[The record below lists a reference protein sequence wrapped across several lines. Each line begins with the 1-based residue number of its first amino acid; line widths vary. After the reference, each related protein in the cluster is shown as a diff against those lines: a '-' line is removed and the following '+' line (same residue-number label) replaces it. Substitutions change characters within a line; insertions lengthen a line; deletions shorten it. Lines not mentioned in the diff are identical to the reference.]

1 MSARGHSPDAY
12 GVRMSHPASWP
23 RRRLLRVLATVAA
36 VGSLAA
42 ACGGSDA
49 EVTDASTT
57 TTSVFTSGVYGGG
70 GGVASGGGSAGG
82 GSTGST
88 MVPDTVTGVAAGD
101 GDGSCVLGT
110 YELDAEYMF
119 DQIIAASGGGDAL
132 TVTGAVM
139 LEVSDDGTLGI
150 NLDGWS
156 FRLFFPGE
164 TDTVL
169 STQSG
174 SLTGIWEVDA
184 DGNHTVTFTGSDT
197 SGTFVLETA
206 AGSIPVPSGMDI
218 WTIPSDIPLVLDCA
232 DDRLVMQVQDS
243 QLGIVVDWVFD
254 RV

>member
-1 MSARGHSPDAY
+1 MF
-12 GVRMSHPASWP
+12 
-23 RRRLLRVLATVAA
+23 LA

-42 ACGGSDA
+42 ACGGSDPEA
-49 EVTDASTT
+49 DAGAPT
-57 TTSVFTSGVYGGG
+57 TTSVLTSGVYGGG
-70 GGVASGGGSAGG
+70 GGVVSGGGSGGG
-82 GSTGST
+82 GSTDST
-88 MVPDTVTGVAAGD
+88 TVPDTVAGVAAGDAD

-119 DQIIAASGGGDAL
+119 DQIIAASGGGDAV
-132 TVTGAVM
+132 TVTGAVI
-139 LEVSDDGTLGI
+139 LEVRDDGTLRI
-150 NLDGWS
+150 DMDGWS

-169 STQSG
+169 STQTG
-174 SLTGIWEVDA
+174 GLTGIWEVDA
-184 DGNHTVTFTGSDT
+184 DGIHLVTFTASDG

-232 DDRLVMQVQDS
+232 NDYVVMQVEDS

-254 RV
+254 RI

>member
-1 MSARGHSPDAY
+1 MF
-12 GVRMSHPASWP
+12 
-23 RRRLLRVLATVAA
+23 LA

-42 ACGGSDA
+42 ACGGSDPEA
-49 EVTDASTT
+49 DAGASTT
-57 TTSVFTSGVYGGG
+57 TSVYTSGVYGGG
-70 GGVASGGGSAGG
+70 GVVSGGGSGGG
-82 GSTGST
+82 GSTDST
-88 MVPDTVTGVAAGD
+88 TVPDTVASDA
-101 GDGSCVLGT
+101 DGSCVLGT

-119 DQIIAASGGGDAL
+119 DQIIAASGGGDAE

-139 LEVSDDGTLGI
+139 LEVRDDGTLRI
-150 NLDGWS
+150 DMDGWS

-174 SLTGIWEVDA
+174 GLTGIWAVDA
-184 DGNHTVTFTGSDT
+184 DGIHTVTFTASDG

-232 DDRLVMQVQDS
+232 DDYVVMQVEDS

-254 RV
+254 RI